1 MQKKMNYYYNT
12 REDDNYP
19 YEISSSKRNKENE
32 EEEDNFIYE
41 NPYQKYLME
50 KSNKMMNCLDMNTS
64 QEEIDSKED
73 IIQTKNEEKKTRL
86 SRGKFRFVNT
96 HADKEEKKK

>member
-1 MQKKMNYYYNT
+1 
-12 REDDNYP
+12 
-19 YEISSSKRNKENE
+19 
-32 EEEDNFIYE
+32 
-41 NPYQKYLME
+41 
-50 KSNKMMNCLDMNTS
+50 MNCLDMNTS